1 MFQKFISYDPYLTFS
16 SPNNTC
22 LVAHNGEERPDTESL
37 FYLGKEAYKYFL
49 DGIETEED
57 FDEIIASYL
66 EMINIYRQILP
77 KKKIKCINPNGKE
90 FAFDWNQAHD
100 CELVN
105 VAWQLFQQTPKESGE
120 DKVIYAELY
129 FFLALIEIDNAYM
142 AMTFNPVD
150 AVTSA
155 IEAANALANA
165 IAIKSDNEKLKE
177 VRRDMAY
184 QGAIARIRLDPKQN
198 DKKFVFTCWQEWQ
211 DCPERYSSKA
221 SFARDMLEKC
231 EHLVSNKKI
240 EDWCREWEKSNSAG

>member
-66 EMINIYRQILP
+66 EIINIYRQELP
-77 KKKIKCINPNGKE
+77 KKNIKCTNQNGKE
-90 FAFDWNQAHD
+90 FALDWNQADD
-100 CELVN
+100 CQLVN
-105 VAWQLFQQTPKESGE
+105 VAWQIFQKTPIEPGE

-129 FFLALIEIDNAYM
+129 FLLALIEIDNAYI

-165 IAIKSDNEKLKE
+165 IAIKSENEKLKK

-184 QGAIARIRLDPKQN
+184 RGAIARIKLDPKQN
-198 DKKFVFTCWQEWQ
+198 DKKFVFACWQEWQ
-211 DCPERYSSKA
+211 DSPERYSSKA
-221 SFARDMLEKC
+221 SFARDMLDKC
-231 EHLVSNKKI
+231 EHV
-240 EDWCREWEKSNSAG
+240 